1 MLDVFDPDLP
11 QVINGRCYAKDTTPA
26 VIETQTER
34 ILVSPASYNA
44 DGTLYAPEQYR
55 TISKQVIIEDRKEL
69 SFETPCPQLL
79 TAERTATLQR
89 ALKARGYYYGS
100 VTARMDYATKTAIRR
115 FQKERGTDSSYLTMQ
130 TAQLLGVIEY
140 HREDLENG

>member
-1 MLDVFDPDLP
+1 MLEVFDPELP
-11 QVINGRCYAKDTTPA
+11 QVIDGRCYAKDTTPA

-34 ILVSPASYNA
+34 VLISPASYNA

-55 TISKQVIIEDRKEL
+55 TISKQVIVKDRTEL

-79 TAERTATLQR
+79 TEERTSTLQR
-89 ALKARGYYYGS
+89 ALKARGYYKGPI
-100 VTARMDYATKTAIRR
+100 TARMDFITKTAIRK